1 MVTLGLTGSA
11 FSAGMILSL
20 SLIMAIGPQNAHLL
34 RMGLQGQHL
43 WLTAFV
49 CAVAD
54 ISLILLAVFGL
65 SMLGGLSPKL
75 HGAMLG
81 GGIVFLVFYGWQAL
95 MRAIHIRRPIEPTAP
110 KESTQATQQ
119 AALDSSGST
128 AVEATAGGSATEPI
142 SRARAVL
149 MALAFSWL
157 NPHAW
162 VDTAVLIGTASL
174 AYQAPGNAI
183 FGLGAVTGSVVWFVV
198 FGGLVCWLGHRL
210 NHARIW
216 QWVDAMV
223 AIMMWSIAVVLLV
236 GLLR

>member
-95 MRAIHIRRPIEPTAP
+95 MRAIHTRQPVEPAEPKEPTQATQA
-110 KESTQATQQ
+110 TQATQQ
-119 AALDSSGST
+119 ALLGSSGS
-128 AVEATAGGSATEPI
+128 I
-142 SRARAVL
+142 SRTRAVL

-162 VDTAVLIGTASL
+162 VDTAILIGTASL
-174 AYQAPGNAI
+174 AYQAPDNAI

-223 AIMMWSIAVVLLV
+223 ALMMWSIAVVLLV
-236 GLLR
+236 GLFR

>member
-11 FSAGMILSL
+11 FSAGMLLSL

-34 RMGLQGQHL
+34 RMGLRGQHL

-81 GGIVFLVFYGWQAL
+81 AGIVFLVFYGWQAM
-95 MRAIHIRRPIEPTAP
+95 MRAVGASRSTQPTKSTQPTALESNAIKSNTIEPN
-110 KESTQATQQ
+110 SI
-119 AALDSSGST
+119 
-128 AVEATAGGSATEPI
+128 EPI
-142 SRARAVL
+142 SRTRAVL

-162 VDTAVLIGTASL
+162 IDTAVLIGTASL

-198 FGGLVCWLGHRL
+198 FGGLVCWLGNRL

-223 AIMMWSIAVVLLV
+223 AIMMWSIAAVLLV

>member
-11 FSAGMILSL
+11 FSAGMLLSL

-34 RMGLQGQHL
+34 RMGLRGQHL

-81 GGIVFLVFYGWQAL
+81 AGIVFLVFYGWQAM
-95 MRAIHIRRPIEPTAP
+95 MRAVGARRSTHPTTSTQPTALEP
-110 KESTQATQQ
+110 NSI
-119 AALDSSGST
+119 
-128 AVEATAGGSATEPI
+128 EPI
-142 SRARAVL
+142 SRTRAVL

-162 VDTAVLIGTASL
+162 IDTAVLIGTASL

-198 FGGLVCWLGHRL
+198 FGGLVCWLGNRL

-216 QWVDAMV
+216 QWVDAAV
-223 AIMMWSIAVVLLV
+223 AIMMWSIAMVLLV

>member
-95 MRAIHIRRPIEPTAP
+95 MRAIHTRQPIEPTAP
-110 KESTQATQQ
+110 KEGTQATQQ
-119 AALDSSGST
+119 AAQQAVLDSSGS
-128 AVEATAGGSATEPI
+128 I
-142 SRARAVL
+142 SRTRAVL

>member
-75 HGAMLG
+75 HGALLG
-81 GGIVFLVFYGWQAL
+81 GGIVFLIFYGWQAM
-95 MRAIHIRRPIEPTAP
+95 MRAIHARRPIQAKEATEP
-110 KESTQATQQ
+110 KESTEEALLRYSGATI
-119 AALDSSGST
+119 SGPT
-128 AVEATAGGSATEPI
+128 TEPI
-142 SRARAVL
+142 SRTRAVL

-162 VDTAVLIGTASL
+162 IDTAVLIGTASL
-174 AYQAPGNAI
+174 AYQAPGNAL

-236 GLLR
+236 GLFR

>member
-11 FSAGMILSL
+11 FSAGMLLSL

-34 RMGLQGQHL
+34 RMGLRGQHL

-81 GGIVFLVFYGWQAL
+81 AGIVFLVFYGWQAM
-95 MRAIHIRRPIEPTAP
+95 MRAVGARRSTQPAKSTQPIAIEP
-110 KESTQATQQ
+110 
-119 AALDSSGST
+119 DSI
-128 AVEATAGGSATEPI
+128 EPM
-142 SRARAVL
+142 SRTRAVL

-162 VDTAVLIGTASL
+162 IDTAVLIGTASL

-183 FGLGAVTGSVVWFVV
+183 FGLGAVTGSVLWFVV
-198 FGGLVCWLGHRL
+198 FGGLVCWLGNRL
-210 NHARIW
+210 NHTRIW